1 MMPMNILL
9 APDKFKGTF
18 SAGRVCELM
27 EKGIREVLPDAD
39 ITSCPVADGGDGFA
53 GVMALQL
60 GGEWV
65 ECQAQD
71 AMGRNLV
78 ARYALCGETA
88 IMEMSEASGIRQ
100 LDPGS
105 LDPWRATTY
114 GTGQMMRHAIEQ
126 SGAKRIVMGIGGS
139 ATNDGGCGM
148 AAALGVVFLDQNGER
163 LDPTP
168 EALAHCVKIEA
179 SKRVAL
185 PEVFV
190 ACDVDN
196 PLLGH
201 QGAVRVYGPQ
211 KGVTEDD
218 IDGLEEVLAR
228 VVELSGDQ
236 HLASLPGA
244 GAAGGL
250 GFGLLSFCN
259 AALVPGFELVAGEIG
274 LMKKI
279 KASDLV
285 ITGEGKYDLQT
296 LSGKGPAGVAAM
308 AREAGKPVMLIAGL
322 IEEGVSTDIFD
333 EVYSVHDPY
342 RTLEETVK
350 RGEELLVAKAA
361 ELAMALGK
369 K

>member
-1 MMPMNILL
+1 MKILI
-9 APDKFKGTF
+9 APDKFKGTL
-18 SAGRVCELM
+18 SAGRVCELI
-27 EKGIREVLPDAD
+27 EAGIRQVLPDAD

-53 GVMALQL
+53 EVMAGQL

-65 ECQAQD
+65 ECRAQN

-88 IMEMSEASGIRQ
+88 VMEMSEASGIRQ

-105 LDPWRATTY
+105 LDPLRATTY

-139 ATNDGGCGM
+139 ATNDAGCGM

-168 EALAHCVKIEA
+168 ESLPHCVKIDA
-179 SKRVAL
+179 SKRL
-185 PEVFV
+185 PLPAIFV

-196 PLLGH
+196 PLLGAR
-201 QGAVRVYGPQ
+201 GAVRVYGPQ

-228 VVELSGDQ
+228 VVELTGDK
-236 HLASLPGA
+236 HLASFPGA

-250 GFGLLSFCN
+250 GFGLLSFCD
-259 AALVPGFELVAGEIG
+259 AALVPGFELVADEIG
-274 LMKKI
+274 LMSKI
-279 KASDLV
+279 HASDLV
-285 ITGEGKYDLQT
+285 ITGEGKYDWQT

-308 AREAGKPVMLIAGL
+308 AHEAGRPVMLIAGI
-322 IEEGVSTDIFD
+322 IEEGVTTELFD
-333 EVYSVHDPY
+333 EVYSVHEAH
-342 RTLEETVK
+342 RTLEETVS
-350 RGEELLVAKAA
+350 RGEELLVARAA
-361 ELAMALGK
+361 ELARALGK
-369 K
+369 E